1 MYPGE
6 QRRRVCDGSPAGE
19 GRGDFGWH
27 FIRRERS
34 RCHRSGEA
42 PREQGQDDRDG
53 GLFDGRTVFEH
64 TTGGGGEGGS
74 GRVVNPS
81 NGSPSSAV
89 IEAGPNRTKISC
101 CVWIVFAV
109 NYGR

>member
-6 QRRRVCDGSPAGE
+6 QRRRVCHGPSTGE
-19 GRGDFGWH
+19 GRRDFGRD
-27 FIRRERS
+27 FIGRECS
-34 RCHRSGEA
+34 GGHRSGEA
-42 PREQGQDDRDG
+42 AREQGEDDRDG
-53 GLFDGRTVFEH
+53 GLLDGRTVFEH
-64 TTGGGGEGGS
+64 TIGGGGEGGS

-81 NGSPSSAV
+81 NGSRSSVV
-89 IEAGPNRTKISC
+89 IEAGTNRTKISC